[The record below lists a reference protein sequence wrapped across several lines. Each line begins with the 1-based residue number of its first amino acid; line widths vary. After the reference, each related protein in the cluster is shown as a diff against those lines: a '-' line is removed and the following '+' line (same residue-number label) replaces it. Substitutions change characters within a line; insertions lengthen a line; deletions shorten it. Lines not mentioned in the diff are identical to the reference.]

1 MAPAVFVLG
10 RVSGPGYGVGMFGRV
25 EVVGP
30 VAAETAAVGVPMATE
45 SVPAGWPSPAADY
58 FDGDVDLNE
67 HLLVNRP
74 ASFIVRVAGDSMIG
88 AGIFD
93 GDELVVDRS
102 LDPGDG
108 DVVIAVV
115 DNELTVKTL
124 HLGESGPELRPENPA
139 YPVIR
144 PISDLRVWG
153 VVTTCLHHLHH

>member
-1 MAPAVFVLG
+1 
-10 RVSGPGYGVGMFGRV
+10 MFGRGD
-25 EVVGP
+25 VVGQ
-30 VAAETAAVGVPMATE
+30 VAAETALVGVPVATE

-102 LDPGDG
+102 PFRHWWTG

-115 DNELTVKTL
+115 DDELTVKTL
-124 HLGESGPELRPENPA
+124 HLGEGGPELRPENPA

>member
-1 MAPAVFVLG
+1 MAGLPDV
-10 RVSGPGYGVGMFGRV
+10 RVAGYGVGMFGRV
-25 EVVGP
+25 GVVGQ
-30 VAAETAAVGVPMATE
+30 VATETALVGVPVATE

-102 LDPGDG
+102 LDPVDG

-144 PISDLRVWG
+144 PATDLRVWG